1 MNIILG
7 ATGQVGSAIV
17 DFLRKKKVDVRAVI
31 RNAEK
36 ASDLKRK
43 GVEVAVAD
51 YFDLNALN
59 DAVKDGDLI
68 FVMTPETGQSDNV
81 LGDTKRILENYRK
94 AIENSGVKS
103 IIGLSSGGAH
113 FEKYERDTGNL
124 LMSNM
129 LEHEFLSLP
138 INQVFVRPSYFYSN
152 WLMSADMAKESGV
165 LPSFYPTDLKIEMNS
180 PIDVAEFIANKM
192 TESINKSELF
202 ELVGPEQY
210 SPNDVAREMT
220 KALGRKVEAQ
230 EIPRENWDDT
240 LKSFGFSHDA
250 RKNFIKMTE
259 LVADGNAKLEGKN
272 PISLKTTLGE
282 YFQANISS
290 DKSANN
296 I

>member
-36 ASDLKRK
+36 GNELRRK
-43 GVEVAVAD
+43 GVEVAIAD
-51 YFDLNALN
+51 YFDLNALR

-68 FVMTPETGQSDNV
+68 FVITPETGQSDNI

-94 AIENSGVKS
+94 AIENSGIKS
-103 IIGLSSGGAH
+103 IVGLSSGGAH

-129 LEHEFLSLP
+129 LEHEFSSLP

-152 WLMSADMAKESGV
+152 WTMSADMAKESGV
-165 LPSFYPTDLKIEMNS
+165 LPSFYPIDLKMEMNS
-180 PIDVAEFIANKM
+180 PIDVAEFIANKI
-192 TESINKSELF
+192 TEAINKSELI

-210 SPNDVAREMT
+210 SPNDVAREMS
-220 KALGRKVEAQ
+220 KSFGRKVEAQ
-230 EIPRENWDDT
+230 EIPREKWDDT
-240 LKSFGFSHDA
+240 LKNFGFSDDA

-259 LVADGNAKLEGKN
+259 LVAEGKAKLQGNN
-272 PISLKTTLGE
+272 PVSLRSTLSD
-282 YFQANISS
+282 YFRGHL
-290 DKSANN
+290 
-296 I
+296 

>member
-1 MNIILG
+1 LG

-17 DFLRKKKVDVRAVI
+17 DFLRKRKVNVKAVV

-36 ASDLKRK
+36 ANGLEEK
-43 GVEVAVAD
+43 GVDVAIAD

-59 DAVKDGDLI
+59 DAIKDGELI
-68 FVMTPETGQSDNV
+68 FVITPETGQSDSV

-129 LEHEFLSLP
+129 LEHEFSSLP

-152 WLMSADMAKESGV
+152 WIMSADMAKESGV

-180 PIDVAEFIANKM
+180 PIDVAEFIANKI
-192 TESINKSELF
+192 TKGISKSELF

-220 KALGRKVEAQ
+220 KSLGRKVEAQ
-230 EIPRENWDDT
+230 EIPREKWDDT
-240 LKSFGFSHDA
+240 LKSFGFSDDA

-259 LVADGNAKLEGKN
+259 LVADGNSKLEGEN
-272 PISLKTTLGE
+272 PIPLKTTLSE
-282 YFQANISS
+282 YFQENILSV
-290 DKSANN
+290 KRAQN

>member
-17 DFLRKKKVDVRAVI
+17 DFLRKKKVDIRAVI
-31 RNAEK
+31 RNSEK
-36 ASDLKRK
+36 GNELRRK
-43 GVEVAVAD
+43 GVEVAIAD
-51 YFDLNALN
+51 YFDFNALR

-68 FVMTPETGQSDNV
+68 FVITPETGQSDNL
-81 LGDTKRILENYRK
+81 LGDTKRILENYRM
-94 AIENSGVKS
+94 AIETSGVKS

-129 LEHEFLSLP
+129 LEHEFSSLP

-152 WLMSADMAKESGV
+152 WIMSADMAKESGV
-165 LPSFYPTDLKIEMNS
+165 LPSFYPTDLKMEMNS
-180 PIDVAEFIANKM
+180 PIDVAEFIANKI
-192 TESINKSELF
+192 TEGINKSELF

-210 SPNDVAREMT
+210 SPNDVAREMA
-220 KALGRKVEAQ
+220 KSLRRKVEAQ
-230 EIPRENWDDT
+230 EIPRKKWDDT
-240 LKSFGFSHDA
+240 LKSFGFSDDA
-250 RKNFIKMTE
+250 RKNFIKMTA

-282 YFQANISS
+282 YFQANISV
-290 DKSANN
+290 KSAQN